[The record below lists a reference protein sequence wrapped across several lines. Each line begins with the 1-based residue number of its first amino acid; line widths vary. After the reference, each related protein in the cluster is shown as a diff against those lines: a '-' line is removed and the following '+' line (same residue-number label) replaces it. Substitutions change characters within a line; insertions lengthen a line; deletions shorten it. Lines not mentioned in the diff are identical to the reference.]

1 MSEKLSLSIQ
11 ATLPALAELQARI
24 AAFGEAQGWP
34 ADLLYQ
40 LELVVE
46 ELCVNVVNHGGDGSH
61 SIDVSLASSDEAI
74 VLDIVDDGRPFDPLT
89 EAPPPDLDS
98 DVEHRPVGGLGVFF
112 VKQMMDEVSYRREGD
127 RNHVHMS
134 KRRAP

>member
-1 MSEKLSLSIQ
+1 MSAKFSLAIQ
-11 ATLPALAELQARI
+11 ATLPALAELQAKI

-34 ADLLYQ
+34 PDLLYQ

-61 SIDVSLASSDEAI
+61 SIDVSLAASEEAI
-74 VLDIVDDGRPFDPLT
+74 VLDIVDDGRPFDPFT

-134 KRRAP
+134 KRRAS